1 MTACLLD
8 GFAGTGFGLV
18 DFAFVAAV
26 LVGALV
32 AVVRRNYTALVVI
45 VLVALVGGV
54 LLLGR

>member
-18 DFAFVAAV
+18 DFAFIAAV
-26 LVGALV
+26 LVGGLV
-32 AVVRRNYTALVVI
+32 AVVRKNYTALVVI